1 MTTELPVGTKIN
13 FVARKRHPF
22 YDPRTQ
28 ECVMLYSPL
37 ELAYDGMSGEVI
49 GIPRDGHY
57 LRIVNFGQGRELCL
71 GVHELEEMAA

>member
-22 YDPRTQ
+22 YD
-28 ECVMLYSPL
+28 MLYSPL